1 MTLNTFAIA
10 TTRVN
15 NAMAAVKAAESVNA
29 LLHLDERDQAS
40 LVEVIQDHFTSPNCD
55 NASDSD
61 GDDFYDSGKCIFCV
75 NVNPKIENQ

>member
-1 MTLNTFAIA
+1 MPLNTFAIA

-40 LVEVIQDHFTSPNCD
+40 LVERSYKIILPLQIVTMQVIVMVMTFMIVVSV
-55 NASDSD
+55 
-61 GDDFYDSGKCIFCV
+61 FFV
-75 NVNPKIENQ
+75 